1 MSTETAASHL
11 HFDCALLPDG
21 RTAAVDIEVV
31 DGLIA
36 SLVEGEPR
44 DPSGLVAMPGMVDL
58 HGDAIEHPL
67 MPRPGVG
74 MPVDVALYDTD
85 RRLAGNG
92 ITTALHGLTCSWEPG
107 LRSVATIDAVLDG
120 LERLGDGLWV
130 DHRIHLRFESHALDA
145 VEDARRW
152 LADGRV
158 DLVSINRHFQGLF
171 DKIADSGEAT
181 PLAKRSGLDIDDY
194 RALMAATSA
203 REAEV
208 EAVVAAVFAA
218 AAEHGVARA
227 SHDDRTVAEREAH
240 RAYGAAIVDFPLGLP
255 AAVLAGYDWGG
266 RAVCVAA
273 AAWPER
279 VHGLVSVNG
288 YLIQD
293 IAASMRPLPPRLEA
307 GFWYF
312 FYFLTERGRAGLAAD
327 PRGVAEVIWR
337 RNSPEW
343 SFTDAELDLVA
354 RSFAN
359 PDYADVV
366 IHSYRHRLGA
376 AEGAPRYAELE
387 RALAGQPAIPV
398 PAITLDGGADGNFP
412 ATDGTAA
419 ATHFTGPREHRI
431 VPGAGHNLPRE
442 RPEAF
447 ARAVLDV
454 GAV

>member
-1 MSTETAASHL
+1 MDPSALGPVRRVRTATLDVGYHDLGDRAAPA
-11 HFDCALLPDG
+11 ALL
-21 RTAAVDIEVV
+21 
-31 DGLIA
+31 
-36 SLVEGEPR
+36 
-44 DPSGLVAMPGMVDL
+44 L
-58 HGDAIEHPL
+58 HGYPY
-67 MPRPGVG
+67 
-74 MPVDVALYDTD
+74 DVHSYVEAGA
-85 RRLAGNG
+85 RLAAAGMRVIVPYLRG
-92 ITTALHGLTCSWEPG
+92 HGPT
-107 LRSVATIDAVLDG
+107 RFLDP
-120 LERLGDGLWV
+120 
-130 DHRIHLRFESHALDA
+130 AA
-145 VEDARRW
+145 
-152 LADGRV
+152 
-158 DLVSINRHFQGLF
+158 
-171 DKIADSGEAT
+171 
-181 PLAKRSGLDIDDY
+181 PRSGQQA
-194 RALMAATSA
+194 ALGTDV
-203 REAEV
+203 V
-208 EAVVAAVFAA
+208 ELMDA
-218 AAEHGVARA
+218 
-227 SHDDRTVAEREAH
+227 
-240 RAYGAAIVDFPLGLP
+240 LGLP

-266 RAVCVAA
+266 RAACVAA